1 MRRQQ
6 RNGRSGM
13 AAKQYAVEV
22 KSDFLEK
29 ITRAKPVPALSE
41 LIWNAFDADAKL
53 VDVSFE
59 YNELYALKAIV
70 VKDDGEGLPRADA
83 ESCFT
88 SLGGSWKKSRSQTAS
103 GRFLHGQEGRG
114 RFKAFALGNVAEWNV
129 VYRRDDKLWAY
140 TITMSAIDIRHV
152 SISDEVEV
160 AGAGKT
166 GTTLTIAEPTRD
178 FRTFTTDD
186 GRQELTEVFA
196 LYLADYTDA
205 KIVLDGAAIDPGA
218 AIADRQYFNLTDL
231 FINNKRYRARLEVVE
246 WKTNGNRA
254 LYLCNEQRFPLL
266 QVDRRFHIPGQFQ
279 FSGYLASS
287 YLDQAQIDG
296 TVELAQ
302 MQQGVLLAINEAQQT
317 IKDHFRAR
325 AAEQARTVVDEWK
338 DQAVYPFNGEP
349 VTPVEKI
356 ERQVFDIVAVN
367 VARHLPDF
375 SASEPKNRKFQL
387 RLLRQAIERSP
398 EDLQVILDEVLNLKK
413 KEREELAQLLRDTT
427 LPAIIGAAKIVS
439 DRLKFLTGLEAVL
452 FDPEP
457 KKRLKER
464 SQLHRIIAQNCW
476 LFGEEFGL
484 SVDDRSLTEVLIAH
498 KKMLD
503 PNIVIDAPVKHIS
516 QTRGI
521 VDLMLSKATKR
532 HVANKLTH
540 LIVELKAPKVPVA
553 AAEITQIE
561 SYAFSVMNDERF
573 RQVGTTWV
581 FWIISDDL
589 APYARNRVVDEAGL
603 IHTKDNLSI
612 YAKTWGQ
619 VLDENR
625 SRLKFFQDALEV
637 QVDRDASLK
646 YLQER
651 YAAYLEG
658 VFEGDAAPEGEAETE
673 ADAEGTASS

>member
-1 MRRQQ
+1 MV
-6 RNGRSGM
+6 
-13 AAKQYAVEV
+13 AKQYAVEV

-59 YNELYALKAIV
+59 YNDLGTLSTIV

-83 ESCFT
+83 ETCFT

-103 GRFLHGQEGRG
+103 GRLLHGQEGRG
-114 RFKAFALGNVAEWNV
+114 RFKAFALGHVAEWNI
-129 VYRRDDKLWAY
+129 VYRRDGKFWTY

-152 SISDEVEV
+152 SISDEIEV
-160 AGAGKT
+160 KGAAKT

-178 FRTFTTDD
+178 FRTFTTED

-196 LYLADYTDA
+196 LYLADYNDT
-205 KIVLDGAAIDPGA
+205 KIVLEGTAIDPGS

-231 FINNKRYRARLEVVE
+231 IIDNKHYWARLEVVE

-279 FSGYLASS
+279 FSGYLASP
-287 YLDQAQIDG
+287 YLDRAQKEG
-296 TVELAQ
+296 TVELAE
-302 MQQGVLLAINEAQQT
+302 MQQGILLAISEAQQT

-338 DQAVYPFNGEP
+338 DQAVYPFSGEP

-387 RLLRQAIERSP
+387 RLLRQAIERGP

-464 SQLHRIIAQNCW
+464 SQLHRIVAQNCW
-476 LFGEEFGL
+476 LFGEEFNL

-498 KKMLD
+498 KKILD
-503 PNIVIDAPVKHIS
+503 PNVVIDAPVKHIS

-532 HVANKLTH
+532 HVVKLTH
-540 LIVELKAPKVPVA
+540 LVVELKAPKVPVA
-553 AAEITQIE
+553 ASEITQIE
-561 SYAFSVMNDERF
+561 SYAFSVMNDPRF
-573 RQVGTTWV
+573 KQVDTTWV
-581 FWIISDDL
+581 FWVISDEL
-589 APYARNRVVDEAGL
+589 APYAEHRVLDGAGL

-619 VLDENR
+619 VIEENR
-625 SRLKFFQDALEV
+625 ARLKFFQDALEV
-637 QVDRDASLK
+637 QVDHDASLK

-658 VFEGDAAPEGEAETE
+658 VFEGEEAAPENEGEAATE
-673 ADAEGTASS
+673 PDEEGTAQ

>member
-1 MRRQQ
+1 MV
-6 RNGRSGM
+6 
-13 AAKQYAVEV
+13 AKQYAVEV

-59 YNELYALKAIV
+59 YNDLGTLSTIV

-83 ESCFT
+83 ETCFT

-103 GRFLHGQEGRG
+103 GRLLHGQEGRG
-114 RFKAFALGNVAEWNV
+114 RFKAFALGHVAEWNI
-129 VYRRDDKLWAY
+129 VYRRDGKFWTY

-152 SISDEVEV
+152 SISDEIEV
-160 AGAGKT
+160 KGAAKT

-178 FRTFTTDD
+178 FRTFTTED

-196 LYLADYTDA
+196 LYLADYNDT
-205 KIVLDGAAIDPGA
+205 KIVLEGTAIDPGS

-231 FINNKRYRARLEVVE
+231 IIDNKHYWARLEVVE

-279 FSGYLASS
+279 FSGYLASP
-287 YLDQAQIDG
+287 YLDRAQKEG
-296 TVELAQ
+296 TVELAE
-302 MQQGVLLAINEAQQT
+302 MQQGILLAISEAQQT

-338 DQAVYPFNGEP
+338 DQAVYPFSGEP
-349 VTPVEKI
+349 VTLVEKI

-387 RLLRQAIERSP
+387 RLLRQAIERGP

-464 SQLHRIIAQNCW
+464 SQLHRIVAQNCW
-476 LFGEEFGL
+476 LFGEEFNL

-498 KKMLD
+498 KKILD
-503 PNIVIDAPVKHIS
+503 PNVVIDAPVKHIS

-532 HVANKLTH
+532 HVVKLTH
-540 LIVELKAPKVPVA
+540 LVVELKAPKVPVA
-553 AAEITQIE
+553 ASEITQIE
-561 SYAFSVMNDERF
+561 SYAFSVMNDPRF
-573 RQVGTTWV
+573 KQVDTTWV
-581 FWIISDDL
+581 FWVISDEL
-589 APYARNRVVDEAGL
+589 APYAEHRVLDGAGL

-619 VLDENR
+619 VIEENR
-625 SRLKFFQDALEV
+625 ARLKFFQDALEV
-637 QVDRDASLK
+637 QVDHDASLK

-658 VFEGDAAPEGEAETE
+658 VFEGEEAAPENEGEAATE
-673 ADAEGTASS
+673 PDEEGTAQ

>member
-1 MRRQQ
+1 
-6 RNGRSGM
+6 M

>member
-1 MRRQQ
+1 MV
-6 RNGRSGM
+6 
-13 AAKQYAVEV
+13 AKQYAVEV

-29 ITRAKPVPALSE
+29 ITRAKPVPAPSE

-59 YNELYALKAIV
+59 YNDLGTLSTIV

-83 ESCFT
+83 ETCFT

-103 GRFLHGQEGRG
+103 GRLLHGQEGRG
-114 RFKAFALGNVAEWNV
+114 RFKAFALGHVAEWNI
-129 VYRRDDKLWAY
+129 VYRRDGKFWTY

-152 SISDEVEV
+152 SISDEIEV
-160 AGAGKT
+160 KGAAKT

-178 FRTFTTDD
+178 FRTFTTED

-196 LYLADYTDA
+196 LYLADYNDT
-205 KIVLDGAAIDPGA
+205 KIVLEGTAIDPGS

-231 FINNKRYRARLEVVE
+231 IIDNKHYWARLEVVE

-279 FSGYLASS
+279 FSGYLASP
-287 YLDQAQIDG
+287 YLDRAQKEG
-296 TVELAQ
+296 TVELAE
-302 MQQGVLLAINEAQQT
+302 MQQGILLAISEAQQT

-338 DQAVYPFNGEP
+338 DQAVYPFSGEP

-387 RLLRQAIERSP
+387 RLLRQAIERGP

-464 SQLHRIIAQNCW
+464 SQLHRIVAQNCW
-476 LFGEEFGL
+476 LFGEEFNL

-498 KKMLD
+498 KKILD
-503 PNIVIDAPVKHIS
+503 PNVVIDAPVKHIS

-532 HVANKLTH
+532 HVVKLTH
-540 LIVELKAPKVPVA
+540 LVVELKAPKVPVA
-553 AAEITQIE
+553 ASEITQIE
-561 SYAFSVMNDERF
+561 SYAFSVMNDPRF
-573 RQVGTTWV
+573 KQVDTTWV
-581 FWIISDDL
+581 FWVISDEL
-589 APYARNRVVDEAGL
+589 APYAEHRVLDGAGL

-619 VLDENR
+619 VIEENR
-625 SRLKFFQDALEV
+625 ARLKFFQDALEV
-637 QVDRDASLK
+637 QVDHDASLK

-658 VFEGDAAPEGEAETE
+658 VFEGEEAAPENEGEAATE
-673 ADAEGTASS
+673 PDEEGTAQ